1 MTTGVNAQEYPRPW
15 DALVGPRFVEAL
27 NEGLARSA
35 APNTRRPP
43 GGRRILGAPFTA
55 SVTSAYEKVLDTVLS
70 PAEREDP
77 GLRAAL
83 LGQAAQ
89 LLAEASGSSHEP
101 SAYARFSAARTLP
114 PAREAMLLTLLM
126 ECAVLVMLR
135 DEVPMEPASRSAD
148 IVMALGA
155 SVRRSLSGS

>member
-1 MTTGVNAQEYPRPW
+1 MTTGVNPQEYPWTW
-15 DALVGPRFVEAL
+15 DTLVGPRFVEAL

-35 APNTRRPP
+35 TPHTRRPP
-43 GGRRILGAPFTA
+43 GGRRSFDARFTA
-55 SVTSAYEKVLDTVLS
+55 AVTAAYEEVLDTVLS
-70 PAEREDP
+70 PAERDDP
-77 GLRAAL
+77 GLRPAL
-83 LGQAAQ
+83 LGHAAQ

-101 SAYARFSAARTLP
+101 SAYAGCSAATLP

-135 DEVPMEPASRSAD
+135 DEVPMEPTSRPAD